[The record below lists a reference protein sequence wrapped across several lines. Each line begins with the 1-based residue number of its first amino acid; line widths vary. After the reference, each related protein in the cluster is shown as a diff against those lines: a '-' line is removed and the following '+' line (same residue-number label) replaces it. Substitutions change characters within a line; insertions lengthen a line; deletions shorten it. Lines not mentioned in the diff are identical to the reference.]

1 MAAFI
6 DKFSTNKHYQLAMFR
21 NGISKNKISSYK
33 GTMNNGTPLSSSD
46 YEMASKIKKHF
57 DENCHATFDK
67 RKRSIVYLL

>member
-46 YEMASKIKKHF
+46 YEMESEIKK
-57 DENCHATFDK
+57 NRSSTFEK
-67 RKRSIVYLL
+67 NEYTLLFY